1 MLSFQQINNFT
12 VLKWYL
18 LHGEVS
24 IKILVLK
31 SFDKKERLNV
41 TRDGDCNTYVKTFN
55 LHSNENTASSNL
67 LDAIVKTLSYEL
79 QLKKRFIS
87 KLHNQFDSA
96 MKFTAMKFTSAA
108 ISLTSSLVCVTS
120 TCILQ

>member
-87 KLHNQFDSA
+87 KLHNQFYS
-96 MKFTAMKFTSAA
+96 AMKFTSAA